1 MRNEVRTGLGVLAV
15 AALFAV
21 LWAATDS
28 PILRLGTVLFALIGL
43 GLLAYGLLSGQ
54 NGQRPAE

>member
-1 MRNEVRTGLGVLAV
+1 MGKEVRTGLGVLAV

-28 PILRLGTVLFALIGL
+28 PVLRLGAALFALIGL
-43 GLLAYGLLSGQ
+43 ALLAYGLLRRQ
-54 NGQRPAE
+54 DA

>member
-15 AALFAV
+15 AGLFGV

-28 PILRLGTVLFALIGL
+28 AVLRLGTVLFALIGL
-43 GLLAYGLLSGQ
+43 GLLAVGLLRRQ
-54 NGQRPAE
+54 NV